1 MLRGHK
7 YLWRLDC
14 NTDFAGAGGNG
25 LKSTRSG
32 LDEENTL
39 FPSARFDLVAAP
51 NLVATSPK
59 VFFQRRES
67 RSKRMKG
74 RGEKSQGK
82 SGDYC
87 LEIKSGLRSC
97 DGSVNSNKSPVLMV
111 VLMTAELDPGR
122 VKVRANGL
130 ESQCL

>member
-7 YLWRLDC
+7 YLWRLVC

-32 LDEENTL
+32 QDEESTL
-39 FPSARFDLVAAP
+39 SFFRRVGSVAAP

-59 VFFQRRES
+59 GLFPKES
-67 RSKRMKG
+67 RAKQNHQRKR
-74 RGEKSQGK
+74 RKSQEG

-87 LEIKSGLRSC
+87 LEINGGVRSC
-97 DGSVNSNKSPVLMV
+97 DGSVNSNKSPVQMF
-111 VLMTAELDPGR
+111 VLMAAELDLRR
-122 VKVRANGL
+122 VKVSANCL
-130 ESQCL
+130 ESQCF